1 MKDEKKG
8 RCFFTSSSKTVCTEV
23 SCITKKYITSIYT
36 NCLQVFSARLKIMLN
51 NFELAKIKV
60 LVFLQDL
67 LGNFV

>member
-1 MKDEKKG
+1 VKDEKKG
-8 RCFFTSSSKTVCTEV
+8 RCFFTGSSKTVCTEV

-51 NFELAKIKV
+51 NLELAKIKV

-67 LGNFV
+67 LGSFV